1 MNQKNSLGLDICF
14 QDLKNPIELFK
25 NWMNDAIKSE
35 LNDPNALTLAISD
48 KNGMPSARMVLL
60 KDFDERGF
68 VFYTNIK
75 SKKGKDIINNPNV
88 SLNFHWKSITKQV
101 RIEGKAISVSDKEA
115 DEYFNSRPKES
126 RIGAWSSN
134 QSSKMNNREDL
145 IEKYNFYKEKFKEDS
160 IPRPDYWSGFRVVPR
175 LIEFWQDMPFR
186 LHDRLE
192 FIKINNK
199 WETKKLFP

>member
-1 MNQKNSLGLDICF
+1 MKEKKLIINSSNNPFSLFKEWFDEAQKNEI
-14 QDLKNPIELFK
+14 
-25 NWMNDAIKSE
+25 NDANAMNLSTISKSN
-35 LNDPNALTLAISD
+35 L
-48 KNGMPSARMVLL
+48 PSSRMVLL
-60 KDFDERGF
+60 KDFDDRGF
-68 VFYTNIK
+68 VFYTNTK

-126 RIGAWSSN
+126 RIGAWASN

-145 IEKYNFYKEKFKEDS
+145 IEKYNFYKNKFKEDL
-160 IPRPDYWSGFRVVPR
+160 ITRPDYWIGFRVVPR

>member
-1 MNQKNSLGLDICF
+1 M
-14 QDLKNPIELFK
+14 
-25 NWMNDAIKSE
+25 
-35 LNDPNALTLAISD
+35 
-48 KNGMPSARMVLL
+48 
-60 KDFDERGF
+60 
-68 VFYTNIK
+68 
-75 SKKGKDIINNPNV
+75 
-88 SLNFHWKSITKQV
+88 

>member
-1 MNQKNSLGLDICF
+1 MKEKKLIINSSNNPFSLFKEWFDEAQKNEI
-14 QDLKNPIELFK
+14 
-25 NWMNDAIKSE
+25 NDANAMNLSTISKS
-35 LNDPNALTLAISD
+35 NF
-48 KNGMPSARMVLL
+48 PSSRMVLL
-60 KDFDERGF
+60 KDFDDRGF
-68 VFYTNIK
+68 VFYTNTN

-145 IEKYNFYKEKFKEDS
+145 IEKYNFYNEKFKEDS

>member
-1 MNQKNSLGLDICF
+1 MKEKKLITNSSN
-14 QDLKNPIELFK
+14 NPFSLFK
-25 NWMNDAIKSE
+25 EWFDEAKKNEINDANAMNLSTISKS
-35 LNDPNALTLAISD
+35 NF
-48 KNGMPSARMVLL
+48 PSSRMVLL
-60 KDFDERGF
+60 KGFDDRGF
-68 VFYTNIK
+68 VFYTNIN

-101 RIEGKAISVSDKEA
+101 RIEGKAVSVSDKEA

-126 RIGAWSSN
+126 RIGAWASN

-145 IEKYNFYKEKFKEDS
+145 IEKYSFYKGKFKEDK

>member
-1 MNQKNSLGLDICF
+1 MKEKKLIINSSNNPFSLFKEWFDEAQKNEI
-14 QDLKNPIELFK
+14 
-25 NWMNDAIKSE
+25 NDANAMNLSTISKS
-35 LNDPNALTLAISD
+35 NF
-48 KNGMPSARMVLL
+48 PSSRMVLL
-60 KDFDERGF
+60 KDFDDRGF
-68 VFYTNIK
+68 VFYTNTN

-126 RIGAWSSN
+126 RIGAWASN

-145 IEKYNFYKEKFKEDS
+145 IENYNFYKNKFKEGS
-160 IPRPDYWSGFRVVPR
+160 IPRPDYWSGFRVVPI

>member
-1 MNQKNSLGLDICF
+1 MKEKKLIINSSSNPFSLFKEWFDEAQKNEI
-14 QDLKNPIELFK
+14 
-25 NWMNDAIKSE
+25 NDANAMNLSTISKS
-35 LNDPNALTLAISD
+35 NFAS
-48 KNGMPSARMVLL
+48 SRMVLL
-60 KDFDERGF
+60 KDFDDRGF

-75 SKKGKDIINNPNV
+75 SKKGNDIINNPNV

-101 RIEGKAISVSDKEA
+101 RIEGKAISVSETEA

-126 RIGAWSSN
+126 RIGAWASN
-134 QSSKMNNREDL
+134 QSSKLNNREDL
-145 IEKYNFYKEKFKEDS
+145 IQKYNFYKKKFKEDS

>member
-1 MNQKNSLGLDICF
+1 MKEKKLIINSSNNPFSLFKEWFDEAQKNEI
-14 QDLKNPIELFK
+14 
-25 NWMNDAIKSE
+25 NDANAMNLSTISKS
-35 LNDPNALTLAISD
+35 NF
-48 KNGMPSARMVLL
+48 PSSRMVLL
-60 KDFDERGF
+60 KDFDDRGF
-68 VFYTNIK
+68 VFYTNTK

-145 IEKYNFYKEKFKEDS
+145 IEKYNFYKKKFKEDS

>member
-1 MNQKNSLGLDICF
+1 MKEKKLIINSSNNPFSLFKEWFEEAQKNEI
-14 QDLKNPIELFK
+14 
-25 NWMNDAIKSE
+25 NDANAMNLSTISKS
-35 LNDPNALTLAISD
+35 NF
-48 KNGMPSARMVLL
+48 PSSRMVLL
-60 KDFDERGF
+60 KDFDDRGF
-68 VFYTNIK
+68 LFYTNIK
-75 SKKGKDIINNPNV
+75 SKKGNDIINNPNV

-145 IEKYNFYKEKFKEDS
+145 IEKYNFYKGKFKEDS

>member
-1 MNQKNSLGLDICF
+1 MKEKKLIINSSNNPLILFKEWFDEAQKNEI
-14 QDLKNPIELFK
+14 
-25 NWMNDAIKSE
+25 NDANAMNLSTISKSN
-35 LNDPNALTLAISD
+35 L
-48 KNGMPSARMVLL
+48 PSSRMVLL
-60 KDFDERGF
+60 KDFDDRGF

-101 RIEGKAISVSDKEA
+101 RIEGKAIPVSDNEA

-126 RIGAWSSN
+126 RIGAWASN
-134 QSSKMNNREDL
+134 QSGKMNNREDL
-145 IEKYNFYKEKFKEDS
+145 IEKYNFYKDKFKEVL

>member
-1 MNQKNSLGLDICF
+1 MKEKNLIINSSNNPFSLFKEWFDEAQKNEI
-14 QDLKNPIELFK
+14 
-25 NWMNDAIKSE
+25 NDANAMNLSTISKS
-35 LNDPNALTLAISD
+35 NF
-48 KNGMPSARMVLL
+48 PSSRMVLL
-60 KDFDERGF
+60 KDFDDKGF
-68 VFYTNIK
+68 VFYTNTK
-75 SKKGKDIINNPNV
+75 SRKGKDIIHNPNV

-126 RIGAWSSN
+126 RIGAWASN

-145 IEKYNFYKEKFKEDS
+145 IEKYNFYQNKFNEDS
-160 IPRPDYWSGFRVVPR
+160 IPRPDYWSGFRVIPI

-186 LHDRLE
+186 LHDRLV
-192 FIKINNK
+192 FVKINNK

>member
-1 MNQKNSLGLDICF
+1 MNLSTIS
-14 QDLKNPIELFK
+14 
-25 NWMNDAIKSE
+25 KS
-35 LNDPNALTLAISD
+35 
-48 KNGMPSARMVLL
+48 KFPSSRMVLL
-60 KDFDERGF
+60 KDFDDRGF
-68 VFYTNIK
+68 VFYTNTK

-126 RIGAWSSN
+126 RIGAWASN

-145 IEKYNFYKEKFKEDS
+145 IEKYNFYKNKFKEDS
-160 IPRPDYWSGFRVVPR
+160 IPRPDYWSGFRVIPI

>member
-1 MNQKNSLGLDICF
+1 MKEKKLIINSSNNPFSLFKEWFDEAQKNEI
-14 QDLKNPIELFK
+14 
-25 NWMNDAIKSE
+25 NDANAMNLSTISKS
-35 LNDPNALTLAISD
+35 NF
-48 KNGMPSARMVLL
+48 PSSRMVLL
-60 KDFDERGF
+60 KDFDDRGF

-75 SKKGKDIINNPNV
+75 SKKGNDIINNPNV

-126 RIGAWSSN
+126 RIGAWASN

-145 IEKYNFYKEKFKEDS
+145 IEKYNFYKIKFKEDS